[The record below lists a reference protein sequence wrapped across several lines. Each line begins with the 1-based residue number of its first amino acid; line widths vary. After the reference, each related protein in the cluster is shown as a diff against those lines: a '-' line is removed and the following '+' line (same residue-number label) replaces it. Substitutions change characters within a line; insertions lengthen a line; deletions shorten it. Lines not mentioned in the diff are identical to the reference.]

1 MAGRRHPVSPM
12 EWEEVAAHGAY
23 LLVSTT
29 DIDTGHGR
37 PI

>member
-12 EWEEVAAHGAY
+12 AHQEVAAHGAY

-29 DIDTGHGR
+29 DDDTGHGR